1 MFSIG
6 DSASVAVTAIPGNV
20 AGILAVENLRTT
32 RQNDQFG
39 DPLRRTVLCNVRNV
53 GSGSLARYVVNYSV
67 RTPVDAPEG
76 ITAMVAP
83 EPGLFAGEV
92 DLAELETDDDGSV
105 EAFES

>member
-1 MFSIG
+1 MAVVSFTVQFVSAEPLAPGAAKGWVMFSIG

-53 GSGSLARYVVNYSV
+53 GVGSVARYVVNYSV
-67 RTPVDAPEG
+67 MTP
-76 ITAMVAP
+76 
-83 EPGLFAGEV
+83 
-92 DLAELETDDDGSV
+92 
-105 EAFES
+105 